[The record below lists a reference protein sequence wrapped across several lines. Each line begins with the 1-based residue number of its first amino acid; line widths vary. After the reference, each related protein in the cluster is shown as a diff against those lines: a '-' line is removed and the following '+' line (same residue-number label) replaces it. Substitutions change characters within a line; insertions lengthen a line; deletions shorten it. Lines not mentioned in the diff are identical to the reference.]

1 MEEQGQHNVMSLM
14 EQEHFLTYYG
24 TLLAAELAAEQHA
37 AVAAEQ
43 HAAAVAAEQRVSAV
57 AAMANTTTL
66 EVKTESEC
74 EQCSICLDNYTVG
87 TIVRQ
92 LPCGHKFHDA
102 CVSEWINKP
111 SSRRNCPMCRY
122 QL

>member
-1 MEEQGQHNVMSLM
+1 MEEQGQYVMSSL
-14 EQEHFLTYYG
+14 ELEE
-24 TLLAAELAAEQHA
+24 AELAFNLFIWSYTFSPNSDSDSDSLNVLAESSSS
-37 AVAAEQ
+37 
-43 HAAAVAAEQRVSAV
+43 AAAAAA

-111 SSRRNCPMCRY
+111 SSRRNCP
-122 QL
+122 L